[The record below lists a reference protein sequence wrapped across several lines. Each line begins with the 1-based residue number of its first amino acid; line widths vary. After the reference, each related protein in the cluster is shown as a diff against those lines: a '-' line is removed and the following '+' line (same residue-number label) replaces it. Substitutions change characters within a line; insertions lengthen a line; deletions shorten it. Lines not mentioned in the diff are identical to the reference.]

1 MYLNNLKSYN
11 LFNLN
16 LINAFI
22 FYQLKALEINL
33 TSFVRVFA
41 YITLFSFSFVFVY
54 LLSTYLP

>member
-11 LFNLN
+11 LFNLY

-22 FYQLKALEINL
+22 FNQLKALEINL